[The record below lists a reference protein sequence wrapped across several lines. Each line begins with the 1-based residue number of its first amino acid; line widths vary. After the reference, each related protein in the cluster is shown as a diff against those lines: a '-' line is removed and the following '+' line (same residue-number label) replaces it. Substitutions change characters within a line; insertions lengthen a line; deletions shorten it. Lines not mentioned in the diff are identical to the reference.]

1 LLLFDAPADD
11 PNVLEIWNLVF
22 IQFSVDLRMLS
33 SGLLLIAVQFS
44 VLLFDAAL
52 FSLLLFILG

>member
-1 LLLFDAPADD
+1 
-11 PNVLEIWNLVF
+11 
-22 IQFSVDLRMLS
+22 VDLRMLS